1 MIAETKDRLD
11 GLAAHTGF
19 RSHEMC
25 VTDAVDVEDSAAM
38 HTLRVSQAH
47 KELLDQE
54 HHQLPSL
61 KTCCQA
67 CFACCCIDD
76 SKEDAEA
83 KLQAHLQRKK
93 AQLDM
98 EKARLADLK
107 RAECSRSLNICQT
120 VVAMPCM
127 IYGCI
132 CYHSTISCSDIT
144 MCCDG
149 KGECLCCVAEDCCI
163 AGADHKGIGLVK
175 TREGEICRLALPC
188 CARALKTPT
197 VLCSG
202 AEKCLCCYT
211 VCSLPFDKDY
221 VPAPVCAWNGIT
233 CAPTPGCCTDPPYS
247 AAIDKPKGGGTPAS
261 GSPDGA
267 EMAR

>member
-1 MIAETKDRLD
+1 MTVFL
-11 GLAAHTGF
+11 
-19 RSHEMC
+19 
-25 VTDAVDVEDSAAM
+25 
-38 HTLRVSQAH
+38 
-47 KELLDQE
+47 
-54 HHQLPSL
+54 
-61 KTCCQA
+61 
-67 CFACCCIDD
+67 
-76 SKEDAEA
+76 
-83 KLQAHLQRKK
+83 
-93 AQLDM
+93 
-98 EKARLADLK
+98 
-107 RAECSRSLNICQT
+107 